1 MNESDQNARH
11 FSVGWREQLD
21 LDAGPSPAANLDLQ
35 WHLAAWEPVMH
46 FWSEIF
52 SDLAPGKR
60 VLECGGAT
68 GRLPIYMARDGWQF
82 TVIDITSEGPL
93 LARERCS
100 RAGVRGH
107 FATADVFQLPFDD
120 SSFDVVTSHGLLDLL
135 TDIDSAVKE
144 MTRVLKPGG
153 LFTATAYPRRLS
165 VQTVADVALM
175 LPRAVSASRRT
186 RSIGRRS
193 QRPHRN
199 NYSRQRYAAACEAA
213 GLGHVVTTGV
223 VPFPRIHLPSLLQR
237 GYVRL
242 TRLLQ
247 SESLAFNRSRAA
259 WTSTWGT
266 MLAIYGVKTRNP

>member
-21 LDAGPSPAANLDLQ
+21 LDASSSPAANLDLQ

-46 FWSEIF
+46 FWSEVF

-100 RAGVRGH
+100 RAGVRGY

-120 SSFDVVTSHGLLDLL
+120 STFDVVTSHGLLDLL

-144 MTRVLKPGG
+144 MARVLKPGG
-153 LFTATAYPRRLS
+153 LFTATAYPRRFS
-165 VQTVADVALM
+165 VQTVADVVLM
-175 LPRAVSASRRT
+175 LPRAVSTSRRT
-186 RSIGRRS
+186 RSSARRS

-199 NYSRQRYAAACEAA
+199 NYSRQLRCRLRSSRTRARRHYRCRSVSSHTIAIAPATRLCAAHEAAAIGESC
-213 GLGHVVTTGV
+213 
-223 VPFPRIHLPSLLQR
+223 
-237 GYVRL
+237 
-242 TRLLQ
+242 LQ
-247 SESLAFNRSRAA
+247 SLASRVDVHVGNDARHLRRENA
-259 WTSTWGT
+259 
-266 MLAIYGVKTRNP
+266 NP